1 MNCLEFR
8 RRLGSDPASRDPAV
22 LAHREDCPSCAAAY
36 ARAVGFEAE
45 LARAIDVDVPE
56 GLADRIL
63 LAQTTEARHVSPH
76 RRRRHGIARFATA
89 FAAAAAL
96 AVVVVGIQR
105 DGERGTPL
113 GRLVIEHVRHH
124 EPHATEARGEI
135 AGDDIRTA
143 FASRG
148 VDLPRVPA
156 GISYVHE
163 CPVGPYRTV
172 HMVMPEGEGAVS
184 VVYVADPDRP
194 RRDAVDEAGL
204 HAREVPIGAGAL
216 VMVGADA
223 RGFDRIEQV
232 WRDAFATA
240 TTERPLADGAPAK
253 ATRVETFAAP

>member
-8 RRLGSDPASRDPAV
+8 RRLGSDPTCRDPAFV
-22 LAHREDCPSCAAAY
+22 AHREDCPACAAAQ
-36 ARAVGFEAE
+36 ARATGFEAD
-45 LARAIDVDVPE
+45 LARALDVDVPE

-63 LAQTTEARHVSPH
+63 LAQTTGVRVAAPQRQ
-76 RRRRHGIARFATA
+76 RRTGRARFAFA

-96 AVVVVGIQR
+96 AVVVIGIQR
-105 DGERGTPL
+105 EGERETPL

-124 EPHATEARGEI
+124 EPHAIEARAEI
-135 AGDDIRTA
+135 EHDDISAA

-148 VDLPRVPA
+148 VDLLKIPA

-194 RRDAVDEAGL
+194 ARADVVETGL
-204 HAREVPIGAGAL
+204 HAREVPIGRGAL

-223 RGFDRIEQV
+223 RGFDRIERA
-232 WRDAFATA
+232 WREAFAA
-240 TTERPLADGAPAK
+240 QAEERPLAEGNDVSPWH
-253 ATRVETFAAP
+253 RETLAAP

>member
-22 LAHREDCPSCAAAY
+22 LAHREDCPSCAAAH

-45 LARAIDVDVPE
+45 LARAIDVAVPE
-56 GLADRIL
+56 GLAARIL
-63 LAQTTEARHVSPH
+63 LAQTTAERVAAPSAH
-76 RRRRHGIARFATA
+76 RRHGLRRFALS

-135 AGDDIRTA
+135 AGDDIRAA
-143 FASRG
+143 FTSRG
-148 VDLPRVPA
+148 VDLPNVPP

-232 WRDAFATA
+232 WREAFASA
-240 TTERPLADGAPAK
+240 PAERPLANGVPAK
-253 ATRVETFAAP
+253 PTRLETFAAP

>member
-8 RRLGSDPASRDPAV
+8 RRLGSDPASRDPAFV
-22 LAHREDCPSCAAAY
+22 AHREECPSCAAAY
-36 ARAVGFEAE
+36 ARAVEFEAE

-63 LAQTTEARHVSPH
+63 LAQTTAERTAAPQ
-76 RRRRHGIARFATA
+76 RRRRHGLERFALS

-105 DGERGTPL
+105 ETQRETPL

-124 EPHATEARGEI
+124 ERHATEARGEL
-135 AGDDIRTA
+135 AGNAIRAA
-143 FASRG
+143 FTSRG
-148 VDLPRVPA
+148 VDLPNVPP

-194 RRDAVDEAGL
+194 RREDVDDAGL
-204 HAREVPIGAGAL
+204 HAREVPMGDGAL

-223 RGFDRIEQV
+223 RGFGRIEQA
-232 WRDAFATA
+232 WREAFATA
-240 TTERPLADGAPAK
+240 TTERPLANGVPATP
-253 ATRVETFAAP
+253 ARPETLAAP

>member
-8 RRLGSDPASRDPAV
+8 RRLGSDPASRDPAFV
-22 LAHREDCPSCAAAY
+22 AHREDCPSCAAAY
-36 ARAVGFEAE
+36 ARAAEFEAE

-63 LAQTTEARHVSPH
+63 LAQTTAERVPAPPA
-76 RRRRHGIARFATA
+76 RRRHGLRRFGLA

-96 AVVVVGIQR
+96 AVVAVGLHRESQ
-105 DGERGTPL
+105 RGTPL

-124 EPHATEARGEI
+124 ELHATEARGEI
-135 AGDDIRTA
+135 AGNAIRAA
-143 FASRG
+143 FTSRG
-148 VDLPRVPA
+148 VDLPNVPP
-156 GISYVHE
+156 GVSYVHE

-184 VVYVADPDRP
+184 VVYVANPDRP
-194 RRDAVDEAGL
+194 KQRELDAAGM
-204 HAREVPIGAGAL
+204 HAREVPIGDGAL

-232 WRDAFATA
+232 WREAFATA
-240 TTERPLADGAPAK
+240 TTERPLANGVPAK
-253 ATRVETFAAP
+253 ATRLETFAAP